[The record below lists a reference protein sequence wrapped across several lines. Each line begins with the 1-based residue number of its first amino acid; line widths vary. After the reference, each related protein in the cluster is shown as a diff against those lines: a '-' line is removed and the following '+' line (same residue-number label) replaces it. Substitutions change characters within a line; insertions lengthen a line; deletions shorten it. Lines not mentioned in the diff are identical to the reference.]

1 MTQRYVVFMLNRR
14 VSFHQMETEVKAVE
28 GGPVKYWNPDKKTLK
43 DFTKFLKANPL
54 VREVEI
60 CSDDI
65 ERTWMTYCMNYFEVV
80 SAGGVVVNQR
90 GNVLWILRNGHWD
103 IPKGK
108 VEMGEKLEEAALREV
123 TEETGISDI
132 KITDDLITT
141 YHTYEIDGVVHL
153 KTTFWYSMVHA
164 MGDTKGIPQDIE
176 GITEVRWMKL
186 PVSDKVWSS
195 SFGSIRLV
203 IEAAMEKSALL
214 RKGL

>member
-1 MTQRYVVFMLNRR
+1 
-14 VSFHQMETEVKAVE
+14 METEVKGVK
-28 GGPVKYWNPDKKTLK
+28 GGPVTYWNPDKNILNNL
-43 DFTKFLKANPL
+43 TKFLKNNPL

-60 CSDDI
+60 HSDDI

-90 GNVLWILRNGHWD
+90 GNMLWILRNGHWD

-108 VEMGEKLEEAALREV
+108 VEMGEKIEEAALREV

-132 KITDDLITT
+132 KITDDLIAT

-153 KTTFWYSMVHA
+153 KTTFWYTMEHA

-186 PVSDKVWSS
+186 PVDDKIWSS
-195 SFGSIRLV
+195 SFRSIRMV
-203 IEAAMEKSALL
+203 IDSALEKSALL

>member
-132 KITDDLITT
+132 KIKDDLITT

-153 KTTFWYSMVHA
+153 KTTFWYAMVHA

-186 PVSDKVWSS
+186 PVPDKVWSS

-203 IEAAMEKSALL
+203 IEAAMEKSVLL
-214 RKGL
+214 RKGI

>member
-1 MTQRYVVFMLNRR
+1 M
-14 VSFHQMETEVKAVE
+14 KGVE
-28 GGPVKYWNPDKKTLK
+28 GGPVTYWNPDKNMLK
-43 DFTKFLKANPL
+43 DLTKFLKANPL

-60 CSDDI
+60 HSDDI

-90 GNVLWILRNGHWD
+90 GSVLWILRNGHWD

-132 KITDDLITT
+132 KITDDLIAT

-153 KTTFWYSMVHA
+153 KTTFWYAMEHE

-176 GITEVRWMKL
+176 GITEVRWMTL
-186 PVSDKVWSS
+186 PVDDKIWSS
-195 SFGSIRLV
+195 SFRSIRMV
-203 IEAAMEKSALL
+203 IDSALKKSALL
-214 RKGL
+214 REGI